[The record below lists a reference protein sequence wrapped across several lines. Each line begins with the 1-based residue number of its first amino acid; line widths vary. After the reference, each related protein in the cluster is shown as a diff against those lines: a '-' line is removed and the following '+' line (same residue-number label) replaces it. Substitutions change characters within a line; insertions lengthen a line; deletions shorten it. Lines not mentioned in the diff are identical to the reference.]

1 MENGKILQP
10 HPSLQAIRDRFKK
23 NFAMLDDR
31 YKSILEY
38 NAYPVK
44 LSSPLQKLQE
54 ST

>member
-1 MENGKILQP
+1 MENGEILQP
-10 HPSLQAIRDRFKK
+10 HPPLQTIQDRFKK

-44 LSSPLQKLQE
+44 LSKSLQKLQE
-54 ST
+54 RT